1 MTAVTVSDKGQVVIP
16 AGIRKQLG
24 ITPGSR
30 LDFRIEGQSIRA
42 EIVRTVVPTKLEDG
56 YGMLVCTSKGA
67 RTLADFDIAKA
78 MRKARNDRG

>member
-1 MTAVTVSDKGQVVIP
+1 MTAVTVSDKGQVV
-16 AGIRKQLG
+16 
-24 ITPGSR
+24 
-30 LDFRIEGQSIRA
+30 RA

-78 MRKARNDRG
+78 MRKARRLGLKPDVVVPLSR